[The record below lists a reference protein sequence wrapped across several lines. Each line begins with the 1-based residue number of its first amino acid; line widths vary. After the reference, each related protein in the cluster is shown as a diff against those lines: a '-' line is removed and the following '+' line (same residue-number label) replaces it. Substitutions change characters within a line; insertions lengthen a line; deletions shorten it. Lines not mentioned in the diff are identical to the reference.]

1 MNVIVVGLSHK
12 TAPVE
17 LRELLMVPE
26 SRVGEAIRRLM
37 AHPNI
42 HEGVFLQTCNR
53 VEVYAVTDRADA
65 GFAAVQEFLVATHL
79 SLSAEQLLPHL
90 YWHEG
95 DRAITHLFRVASSL
109 DSLVVGEPQ
118 ILGQVK
124 ECFRDASTHNAS
136 GVILNKVFQKAISV
150 AKRVRTETRIAENA
164 VSVSYAAVEL
174 AKKVFGNLSERTVML
189 VGAGEMA
196 KLAAQHLVDHGVRQV
211 LLTTRD
217 AVRARDM
224 VSRFRGTFVPFE
236 EFRTDLYKADMVLC
250 STGAPHYVIGPEDVE
265 RAVRERWNRPIFLI
279 DVAVPRNIDPDVR
292 QVDNAFLFD
301 MDDLEAHVEQNR
313 EDRLMEAACAE
324 NIVNDE
330 VGVVLRWMQSLK
342 ATPMIVA
349 LQKHAET
356 IKHAEL
362 QKIFGRF
369 GMLTPDQR
377 EAMEHLASGIV
388 KKLLHGPL
396 VALKDAV
403 QSSNGLMYIEAA
415 RHFYRLDDQHVATES
430 VNVPHSEDRSR
441 SGPDALSSASAIKS
455 EQENIAE

>member
-1 MNVIVVGLSHK
+1 MNVIVVGVSHK
-12 TAPVE
+12 TSSVE

-53 VEVYAVTDRADA
+53 VEVYAVTDRVDDGVAAVREFLADA
-65 GFAAVQEFLVATHL
+65 HL
-79 SLSAEQLLPHL
+79 SLSAERLLPHL
-90 YWHEG
+90 YRHAG
-95 DRAITHLFRVASSL
+95 DRAVTHLFRVASSL

-124 ECFRDASTHNAS
+124 ACFRDASTHNAS

-174 AKKVFGNLSERTVML
+174 AQKVFGNLAGRTVML

-196 KLAAQHLVDHGVRQV
+196 KLAARHLVGHGVRNV

-217 AVRARDM
+217 ALRGQDM
-224 VSRFRGTFVPFE
+224 VDRFHGTFVPFDA
-236 EFRTDLYKADMVLC
+236 FRAQLHKADIVLC
-250 STGAPHYVIGPEDVE
+250 STGAPHYVIGPDEVA
-265 RAVRERWNRPIFLI
+265 RAVRERWNRPMFLI

-292 QVDNAFLFD
+292 RVDNAFLFD

-313 EDRLMEAACAE
+313 EDRRMEAARAE
-324 NIVNDE
+324 GIVRDE

-342 ATPMIVA
+342 ATPMIV
-349 LQKHAET
+349 
-356 IKHAEL
+356 EL
-362 QKIFGRF
+362 QKYAEAVKQAELDKAFGRF
-369 GMLTPDQR
+369 ERLTAEQR
-377 EAMEHLASGIV
+377 EAMESLASGIA
-388 KKLLHGPL
+388 KKLLHGSL
-396 VALKDAV
+396 AALKDAV
-403 QSSNGLMYIEAA
+403 RSSSNGSVSADAAGHCYPLEAQ
-415 RHFYRLDDQHVATES
+415 RDATES
-430 VNVPHSEDRSR
+430 APVRHPADRSEP
-441 SGPDALSSASAIKS
+441 GAPPSAAAVTADR
-455 EQENIAE
+455 ENVAE